1 MYVLRLE
8 GTVATGRAGEFEETM
23 RGLGDLLAQ
32 HPGFDRGA
40 LLNSY
45 GYPAKYT
52 RMIRFLDRES
62 ARAWERSAELATFRE
77 QHPLGGIYTATRP
90 TEAYELVHAVR
101 GGGEAGYVHMAD
113 WTIGPAA
120 ANAATFAADR
130 KELFELRQRNGQG
143 FVAMLLLRF
152 LGGQGRYV
160 QYSVSTD
167 EAAAAASGAVAE
179 NRRWV
184 QDHPA
189 AMYGGPGPVQ
199 EAYEL
204 LQAYLPR

>member
-8 GTVATGRAGEFEETM
+8 GTVAAGRAGEFEDTM
-23 RGLGDLLAQ
+23 RKLGDLLAQ

-77 QHPLGGIYTATRP
+77 KHSLNGIYTASRP
-90 TEAYELVHAVR
+90 AEAYELVHAAR
-101 GGGEAGYVHMAD
+101 GEGKAGYVHMAD
-113 WTIGPAA
+113 WTVSTAA
-120 ANAATFAADR
+120 ANAATFEADR
-130 KELFELRQRNGQG
+130 KELFELRRSNGQG

-167 EAAAAASGAVAE
+167 EAAAAASGAVPE

-184 QDHPA
+184 QNHPA
-189 AMYGGPGPVQ
+189 ASYGGPGPVQ

-204 LQAYLPR
+204 LQAYVPK